1 MEEKTYQE
9 QESEF
14 DDPKIHMIELWTIC
28 HKISIHKVIKE

>member
-14 DDPKIHMIELWTIC
+14 DDQKIHMIELWTIC
-28 HKISIHKVIKE
+28 HKISILTVIKE